1 MSEPSE
7 SLSAREKSTVGWA
20 ARDLAVPPLFNVVL
34 VEPEIPNN
42 TGNIGRTCVAT
53 HCALHLIRPLG
64 FDTSEKACR
73 RAGLDYW
80 PRLNPAEHADFEE
93 YRRACFGDSSLP
105 GASAGASADGREV
118 GSVDRALPPEHDRVW
133 LFTTKRGI
141 PFYSAAFNPGDHL
154 IFGKETRGLSDD
166 LLNRY
171 PARLVTFPMAE
182 GERSLNLATAVCA
195 AVYEGLRQLIVR
207 DQVRMTDTNRL
218 VVGGSPASS
227 ASDST
232 AFPHA
237 GA

>member
-7 SLSAREKSTVGWA
+7 SLSARQKPTVGGA
-20 ARDLAVPPLFNVVL
+20 ARDLAAPPLFNVVL

-80 PRLNPAEHADFEE
+80 PRLNPAEHANFEA
-93 YRRACFGDSSLP
+93 YRRACFGDLSLSMAP
-105 GASAGASADGREV
+105 AGANANRSEAV
-118 GSVDRALPPEHDRVW
+118 SVDRALQPEHDRVW

-141 PFYSAAFNPGDHL
+141 PFYSATFNPGDHL

-207 DQVRMTDTNRL
+207 GQVRMTEANRL

-227 ASDST
+227 ASVAAILPYSEM
-232 AFPHA
+232 
-237 GA
+237 